1 MIVTLANKTQF
12 QEDILSN
19 RFEEIIRI
27 PVDCA
32 SRHLSRPD

>member
-1 MIVTLANKTQF
+1 MIVTLANKTGF

-27 PVDCA
+27 PDDCTR
-32 SRHLSRPD
+32 RHLSIF